1 MLFCAMP
8 RIARAGKLCKFF
20 VNHAFML
27 WKNAKP
33 CKEMV
38 YTIKDG
44 NDKQPMDSMKYGDL
58 NITLG
63 SSTLLSELCTGKEL
77 L

>member
-1 MLFCAMP
+1 
-8 RIARAGKLCKFF
+8 
-20 VNHAFML
+20 
-27 WKNAKP
+27 
-33 CKEMV
+33 MV

-63 SSTLLSELCTGKEL
+63 SGTLLSELCTGKEL